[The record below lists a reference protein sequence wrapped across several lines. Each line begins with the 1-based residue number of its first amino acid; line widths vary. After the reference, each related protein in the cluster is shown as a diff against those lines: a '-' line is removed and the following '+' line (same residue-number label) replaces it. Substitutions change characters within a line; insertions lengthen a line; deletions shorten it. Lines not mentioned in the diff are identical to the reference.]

1 MNKLILLSVVF
12 SAFTHTGFT
21 QVSMPA
27 LSPTQTI
34 KQDFGI
40 GEIELTYSRPAAKGR
55 KIFGDLVPMNK
66 LWRTGA
72 NAATRIRFSEPV
84 EIGGKKL
91 DSGTYVIYSI
101 PNPGSWEVIINKG
114 IDNWGT
120 DGYKETEDV
129 VRFITTPVKIRPA
142 LESLTLDFS
151 DLTATSCV
159 LNIKWEKTSVPV
171 LIVTDFKSKLKAQLE
186 AALLGDNKPY
196 WEAARFF
203 TEFDKD
209 LDRALNYVTQALEN
223 NKEAF
228 WIWLYK
234 ANIQKEM
241 GDKTGALESSKKSM
255 ELARTLK
262 NEDYIKMNKDLQ
274 RSLKK

>member
-1 MNKLILLSVVF
+1 MNKLILLTFVF
-12 SAFTHTGFT
+12 SAFTQTGKA
-21 QVSMPA
+21 QVNMPA
-27 LSPTQTI
+27 LSPTQTV

-55 KIFGDLVPMNK
+55 KIFGGLVPMNK

-84 EIGGKKL
+84 EIGGRQL
-91 DSGTYVIYSI
+91 DSGSYVIYSI
-101 PNPGSWEVIINKG
+101 PNPGSWEIIINKG
-114 IDNWGT
+114 INNWGT
-120 DGYKETEDV
+120 DGYTDTEDV
-129 VRFITTPVKIRPA
+129 VRFTTTPVKIRPG
-142 LESLTLDFS
+142 LESLTMEFS
-151 DLTATSCV
+151 NLTATSCL
-159 LNIKWEKTSVPV
+159 LNIKWEQTSVPV
-171 LIVTDFKSKLKAQLE
+171 LIVTDFKRKLKTNLE
-186 AALLGDNKPY
+186 AALELENKPY

-203 TEFDKD
+203 TEIDKD
-209 LDRALNYVTQALEN
+209 LDRALDYVTRALKI

-241 GDKTGALESSKKSM
+241 GDKDGALESSKKSM
-255 ELARTLK
+255 ELARTFK